1 MLNPTAPSPIQVA
14 FVEDDPVFADALAQ
28 AIREAFG
35 MQLHSVARSRREAA
49 AMLELPAAHV
59 LVVDLGLPDGSGVE
73 VIRAAQVAWPNCT
86 VMVSTAFGD
95 ETHVL
100 QSLEAGATGY
110 LVKDGSA
117 HHIVE
122 EIRTAHAGG
131 SPISPL
137 VARRLLARFKHTLSS
152 TGSATAVTTTTTAA
166 TPMAFAVKQRDTPL
180 PAEQAQLSPRERQ
193 VLEYI
198 TKGFS
203 YEEIAGLM
211 AVSRNT
217 VLSFVRRMYAKLEV
231 RSQLEAIHEARSQG
245 LLAP

>member
-1 MLNPTAPSPIQVA
+1 MLNPHAPSPIQVA
-14 FVEDDPVFADALAQ
+14 VVEDDPVFADALAK
-28 AIREAFG
+28 AVREAPG
-35 MQLHSVARSRREAA
+35 LQLHSLARSRREAG
-49 AMLELPAAHV
+49 AMLNLPPAHV

-73 VIRAAQVAWPNCT
+73 VIRAAQGAWPACT

-95 ETHVL
+95 EAHVL

-110 LVKDGSA
+110 LVKDSSP
-117 HHIVE
+117 HNIVE
-122 EIRTAHAGG
+122 EIRVAHGGG
-131 SPISPL
+131 SPISPM
-137 VARRLLARFKHTLSS
+137 VARRLLARFRPTIA
-152 TGSATAVTTTTTAA
+152 SAVAVAGQEA
-166 TPMAFAVKQRDTPL
+166 SL
-180 PAEQAQLSPRERQ
+180 PDEQAQLSPRERE

>member
-1 MLNPTAPSPIQVA
+1 MLNTTAPSPIQVA
-14 FVEDDPVFADALAQ
+14 VVEDEPVFADALAK
-28 AIREAFG
+28 AIREAPG
-35 MQLHSVARSRREAA
+35 MQLHSIARSRREAG
-49 AMLELPAAHV
+49 AMLNLPAAHV

-73 VIRAAQVAWPNCT
+73 VIRAAQGAWPDCT

-95 ETHVL
+95 EAHVL

-110 LVKDGSA
+110 LVKDSSP
-117 HHIVE
+117 HNIVE

-137 VARRLLARFKHTLSS
+137 VARRLLARFKHSI
-152 TGSATAVTTTTTAA
+152 SAEATA
-166 TPMAFAVKQRDTPL
+166 TPMAFAVKREVPL

>member
-1 MLNPTAPSPIQVA
+1 MLNPSAPSPIQVA
-14 FVEDDPVFADALAQ
+14 FVEDEPVFADALSA
-28 AIREAFG
+28 AIREAPG
-35 MQLHSVARSRREAA
+35 MQLHSVARSRREAG
-49 AMLELPAAHV
+49 AMLDLPAAHV

-73 VIRAAQVAWPNCT
+73 VIRAAQGAWPDCT

-95 ETHVL
+95 EAHVL

-110 LVKDGSA
+110 LVKDSSP
-117 HHIVE
+117 HNIVE
-122 EIRTAHAGG
+122 EIRIAHAGG
-131 SPISPL
+131 SPLSPL
-137 VARRLLARFKHTLSS
+137 VARRLLARFKHSLC
-152 TGSATAVTTTTTAA
+152 ATAPQAA
-166 TPMAFAVKQRDTPL
+166 TLGVKPEAPL
-180 PAEQAQLSPRERQ
+180 PAEQAQLSPRERE